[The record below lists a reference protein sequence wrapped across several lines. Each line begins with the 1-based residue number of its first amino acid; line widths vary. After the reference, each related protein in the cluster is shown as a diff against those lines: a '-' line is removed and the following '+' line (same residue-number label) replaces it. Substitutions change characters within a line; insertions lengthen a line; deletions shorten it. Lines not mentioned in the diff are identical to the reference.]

1 MANRLINIL
10 DKLLDTLIVIVC
22 ILLLFIGV
30 WSVLDNLWLYQSAG
44 DRSILVY
51 RPPKDEILTA
61 ERRISEN
68 QVAWPSLD
76 DTDSDY
82 PLMQGKDNYEF
93 LNKDPYGEFSLS
105 GSIFLDSNNDPD
117 LGDEYSLIYGHHMA
131 HGAMFG
137 ALDAFQDRAYFDAHR
152 TGTITTK
159 TSVFDFETFAV
170 CSADA
175 TNYTLFDPRG
185 RTSWEIL
192 AFLKGNA
199 MHYTDP
205 PEGERIVALSTCSGD
220 TSVARLLVIGTIR
233 EHGEVR

>member
-1 MANRLINIL
+1 MGNRLIKIL
-10 DKLLDTLIVIVC
+10 DKSLDTVIVIVC
-22 ILLLFIGV
+22 ILLLLIGTY
-30 WSVLDNLWLYQSAG
+30 SLMDNLWLYENAT
-44 DRSILVY
+44 DRSSLTY
-51 RPPKDEILTA
+51 KPALDEPLQ
-61 ERRISEN
+61 EEKRISEN
-68 QVAWPSLD
+68 QIAWITVN
-76 DTDSDY
+76 DTDIDY
-82 PLMQGKDNYEF
+82 PVMQGKDNYEF

-205 PEGERIVALSTCSGD
+205 PEGERIVALSTCSGG
-220 TSVARLLVIGTIR
+220 TSIMRLLVFGTIHER
-233 EHGEVR
+233 